1 MPGIADH
8 RPDHPPVGGGPTPH
22 PQLPWYRVLPRATNA
37 MWVGCAAA
45 LIVTAL
51 AVAGLQPLSL
61 AMAYAAMLLIAITA
75 AMIDAIELRL
85 PDPMT
90 YSILA
95 TGVVVMAVFEITGTH
110 QGLVRGILGGVL
122 YGGLLLGAGLLD
134 PRSYALG
141 DIKLA
146 AGLGVWLCGHS
157 WASLYIGVLTAQV
170 LLLLVGRIV
179 KARHKERGREFPAGP
194 ALVAGAILGVLLG

>member
-1 MPGIADH
+1 MAGIADH
-8 RPDHPPVGGGPTPH
+8 RPDHPPVDGGPTPT
-22 PQLPWYRVLPRATNA
+22 LRWYRVLPRATNG

-45 LIVTAL
+45 LIVTAV

-61 AMAYAAMLLIAITA
+61 AVAYAAMFLVAITA
-75 AMIDAIELRL
+75 AMVDAIELRL

-95 TGVVVMAVFEITGTH
+95 AGVLVMAVFEITGTH

-146 AGLGVWLCGHS
+146 AGLGVWLCGNS

-179 KARHKERGREFPAGP
+179 RARHKERGREFPAGP

>member
-1 MPGIADH
+1 MAGIADH
-8 RPDHPPVGGGPTPH
+8 RPDHPPVTGRPTPT
-22 PQLPWYRVLPRATNA
+22 LRWYRVLPRATNG

-45 LIVTAL
+45 LTVTAL

-61 AMAYAAMLLIAITA
+61 AVAYAAMLVVAITA
-75 AMIDAIELRL
+75 AMVDAIELRL

-95 TGVVVMAVFEITGTH
+95 AGVLVMAVFEITGTH

-146 AGLGVWLCGHS
+146 AGLGVWLGGSS
-157 WASLYIGVLTAQV
+157 WASLYIGVVIAQV
-170 LLLLVGRIV
+170 LLLVVGRIV
-179 KARHKERGREFPAGP
+179 RARHKERGREFPAGP
-194 ALVAGAILGVLLG
+194 ALVTGAILGVLLG

>member
-1 MPGIADH
+1 MAGIADR
-8 RPDHPPVGGGPTPH
+8 RPGSPSVTGGPTP
-22 PQLPWYRVLPRATNA
+22 PLQWYRVLPRATSG
-37 MWVGCAAA
+37 MWLGCAAA
-45 LIVTAL
+45 LIGTVV
-51 AVAGLQPLSL
+51 AVAGLHPLSL
-61 AMAYAAMLLIAITA
+61 AVAYAVMLVVAIVA
-75 AMIDAIELRL
+75 AMVDAIELRL

-95 TGVVVMAVFEITGTH
+95 AGVMVMAVFEITGTH
-110 QGLVRGILGGVL
+110 HGLVQGILGGVL

-141 DIKLA
+141 DIKLS
-146 AGLGVWLCGHS
+146 AGLGVWLAGYS

-179 KARHKERGREFPAGP
+179 RARHRERGREFPAGP

>member
-1 MPGIADH
+1 MAGIADR
-8 RPDHPPVGGGPTPH
+8 RPGPPPVAGGPTP
-22 PQLPWYRVLPRATNA
+22 PLRWYRVLPRATSG

-45 LIVTAL
+45 LIVTAV

-61 AMAYAAMLLIAITA
+61 AVAYAAMLVVAIAA
-75 AMIDAIELRL
+75 AMVDAIELRL

-95 TGVVVMAVFEITGTH
+95 AGVVVMAIFEITGTH

-146 AGLGVWLCGHS
+146 AGLGVWLGGNS

-179 KARHKERGREFPAGP
+179 RARHKERGREFPAGP